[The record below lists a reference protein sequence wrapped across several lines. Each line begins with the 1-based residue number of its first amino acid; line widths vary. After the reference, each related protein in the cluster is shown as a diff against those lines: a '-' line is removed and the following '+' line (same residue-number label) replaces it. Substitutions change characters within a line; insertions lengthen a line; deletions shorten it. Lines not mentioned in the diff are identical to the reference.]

1 METEKKEFKIE
12 ALTTLLDKEEQRRNR
27 NASKMETQVELYKKN
42 MEFEKKRE
50 QLQEQERRK
59 NKENQQKMHK
69 KLEEIEKRVLQ
80 AKEALTEKPPN
91 HLEEL
96 TKQNRIRLEEEGRT
110 RLEKLTQKL
119 RDEEENYERM
129 KQELIKIKTEKPF
142 ISHEEN
148 IKSDKIA
155 RVKREN
161 ELRYQT
167 RKENMMLKLHHNE
180 EILKQRQRKREKDTL
195 ELKKINEKKQLRKE
209 VVKETYLKK
218 LDSRRKELSKK
229 LKEDQEKADAL
240 AKQKEVILE
249 QKYTNQMI
257 DQMKVHYFKELHY
270 NQKVNNVVGTEEFDK
285 MAQNLKSIPEED

>member
-1 METEKKEFKIE
+1 LETEKKEFKIE

-59 NKENQQKMHK
+59 DKENQQKMHK

>member
-59 NKENQQKMHK
+59 DKENQQKMHK

>member
-1 METEKKEFKIE
+1 LETEKKEFKIE